1 MLLSVLLWAEINVDN
16 NDELINHSSVNFSH
30 CEMILCEILGSFSRM
45 HLCNFASWKMILF
58 FTVGN
63 AAKQYRLVRQLVTG
77 ISSVLS
83 SLKIKLDEFLY
94 DFGCIIIS
102 LKNSYGLGLPR
113 VFKLI
118 IFLMKISMG

>member
-1 MLLSVLLWAEINVDN
+1 
-16 NDELINHSSVNFSH
+16 
-30 CEMILCEILGSFSRM
+30 
-45 HLCNFASWKMILF
+45 MILF

-102 LKNSYGLGLPR
+102 LKNPYGLGLPK